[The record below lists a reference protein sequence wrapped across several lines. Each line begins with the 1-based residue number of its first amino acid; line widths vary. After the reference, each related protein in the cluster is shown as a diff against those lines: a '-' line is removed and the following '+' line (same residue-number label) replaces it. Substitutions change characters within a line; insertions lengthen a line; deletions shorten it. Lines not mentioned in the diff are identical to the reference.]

1 MATDENAD
9 MSDAKSQLSQLH
21 ETWKQEIAKSQ
32 SQVDVLQKELT
43 ELKSCNQAS
52 DGNAKKELEVLWRR
66 VKTASTLL
74 TYLKSKA
81 RLMAVPHLA
90 HTSCGIKQLEGVGF
104 VDKNGIPLSGW
115 SSNVDLSSF
124 DDADEESW
132 IGIRHQYGSLDEQ
145 DAAYIGEMLKSVQ
158 MVADVMEALVKRVVL
173 AESETATEKEKVS
186 ISKEEIKRKST
197 QLENMSMK
205 LQEMEHFALN
215 TNSILTEMRQ
225 RVEDLVEETTRQ
237 RERAAENEEELSRVK
252 QEFESLKSYVSGLIT
267 VRETLLSS
275 EKQFQ
280 TIERLFEKLVAKTTQ
295 LEGEKMQKEAEV
307 QKLMEENV
315 RLNALLDKKEAQL
328 LALNEQCKCYTKTE
342 QLPRNQT
349 NATKANGKALSRCMN
364 WRQGEQSSDDGA
376 SAIKLSRLKIA
387 IPSED
392 SDKKNANRRLKD
404 VEICVPIVYGTIAF
418 YLGRKASES
427 QSHKWTVY
435 VRGASNEDLG
445 VVVKRVVFQLHP
457 SFNNPTRVVESPPF
471 ELSEC
476 GWGEFEIA
484 ITLYFHPD
492 VCEKQLDLY
501 HHLKLYPEDESG
513 PQSTKKPVV
522 VESYNEIVFPEPS
535 EGFLARV
542 QNHPAVN
549 VPRLPA
555 GLNLPSP
562 VPIDTVND
570 KERGDTKDHPL
581 TQWFMNFSE
590 ADELLKLAAARQQVQ
605 AHIVKLRR
613 QLSLVE
619 GLPQLSKPPSGYEC
633 T

>member
-1 MATDENAD
+1 MF
-9 MSDAKSQLSQLH
+9 Q
-21 ETWKQEIAKSQ
+21 
-32 SQVDVLQKELT
+32 
-43 ELKSCNQAS
+43 
-52 DGNAKKELEVLWRR
+52 
-66 VKTASTLL
+66 
-74 TYLKSKA
+74 
-81 RLMAVPHLA
+81 PH
-90 HTSCGIKQLEGVGF
+90 
-104 VDKNGIPLSGW
+104 PLPP
-115 SSNVDLSSF
+115 
-124 DDADEESW
+124 
-132 IGIRHQYGSLDEQ
+132 
-145 DAAYIGEMLKSVQ
+145 K
-158 MVADVMEALVKRVVL
+158 
-173 AESETATEKEKVS
+173 
-186 ISKEEIKRKST
+186 
-197 QLENMSMK
+197 
-205 LQEMEHFALN
+205 
-215 TNSILTEMRQ
+215 
-225 RVEDLVEETTRQ
+225 
-237 RERAAENEEELSRVK
+237 
-252 QEFESLKSYVSGLIT
+252 
-267 VRETLLSS
+267 
-275 EKQFQ
+275 
-280 TIERLFEKLVAKTTQ
+280 
-295 LEGEKMQKEAEV
+295 
-307 QKLMEENV
+307 
-315 RLNALLDKKEAQL
+315 
-328 LALNEQCKCYTKTE
+328 
-342 QLPRNQT
+342 
-349 NATKANGKALSRCMN
+349 
-364 WRQGEQSSDDGA
+364 RQGEQHIDDGA
-376 SAIKLSRLKIA
+376 SAIKPSRLKIS

-445 VVVKRVVFQLHP
+445 VVIKRVVFQLHP
-457 SFNNPTRVVESPPF
+457 SFSNPTRVVESAPF

-484 ITLYFHPD
+484 ITLFFHSD

-513 PQSTKKPVV
+513 PQSTKRPVV

-542 QNHPAVN
+542 QNHPSVI

-562 VPIDTVND
+562 VPIDTMND

-581 TQWFMNFSE
+581 SQWFLNFSE

-619 GLPQLSKPPSGYEC
+619 GLPHQLSKPPSGYEC